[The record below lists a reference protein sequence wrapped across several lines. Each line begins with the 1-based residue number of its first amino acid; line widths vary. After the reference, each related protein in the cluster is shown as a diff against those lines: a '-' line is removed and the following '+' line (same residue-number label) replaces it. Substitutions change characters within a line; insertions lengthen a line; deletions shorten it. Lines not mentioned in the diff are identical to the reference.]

1 MDKKTESLVLLMEE
15 CSEVIQ
21 AATKILRWGPDSN
34 NNGILEKTNMEHLI
48 TEMGDVVA
56 LCSMVAIIWGIN
68 PEEIEDASVDKLER
82 LKLYSGLF
90 K

>member
-21 AATKILRWGPDSN
+21 AATKILRWGPDGN
-34 NNGILEKTNMEHLI
+34 NNGIIEKTNMEHLI
-48 TEMGDVVA
+48 TEMGDVLA
-56 LCSMVAIIWGIN
+56 LCSLVTIIWDIN
-68 PEEIEDASVDKLER
+68 TEEIKDASVDKLER
-82 LKLYSGLF
+82 LKQYSGLF